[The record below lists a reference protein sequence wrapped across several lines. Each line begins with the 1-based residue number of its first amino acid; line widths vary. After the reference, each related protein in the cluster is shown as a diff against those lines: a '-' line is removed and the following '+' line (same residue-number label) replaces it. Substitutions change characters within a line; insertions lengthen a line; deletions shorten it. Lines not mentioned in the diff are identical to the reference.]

1 MNTAIKRSGKQKGF
15 TLIEIMVVIVI
26 LGILGTIVAPMILK
40 RPDQARVT
48 KAKQDLQVISAALDM
63 YKLDNFDYP
72 DTDQGLEALVTRP
85 TSGADVPNWSEGGY
99 VKKLPKDP
107 WGRDYLYMS
116 PGENGAVDVYSLGS
130 DGAPGGEGA
139 AADIGNWE

>member
-1 MNTAIKRSGKQKGF
+1 MNSTTIRSGRQKGF

-26 LGILGTIVAPMILK
+26 LGILGTIVAPIILK

-48 KAKQDLQVISAALDM
+48 KAKQDLQVLSSALDM
-63 YKLDNFDYP
+63 YKLDNFNYP
-72 DTDQGLEALVTRP
+72 DTDQGLEALVSRP
-85 TSGADVPNWSEGGY
+85 TSGEDVPNWSEGGY
-99 VKKLPKDP
+99 IKKLPKDP

-116 PGENGAVDVYSLGS
+116 PGENDPVDIYSLGS

-139 AADIGNWE
+139 ASDIGSWE